1 MSGLLVDVLLGISSS
16 TYGRDGVQKGVSSDR
31 YMAVRKVS
39 SISVLLVASLDGQQV
54 AGELPLAVLKSWNV
68 SSSASKVAQ
77 KMFTTSGISVSRGN
91 DVLRPSSGSDN
102 STSALSWSCKCINF
116 FSSMEHIQASD
127 PFMFAPCASSA
138 IGRSCYAANYAAG
151 ANIAGTISIWCAEQ
165 ERRYESADGYIWGWR
180 SMSMC
185 PWMEMDWFTVKR
197 FSAICRCP
205 VPLWNRSLSHFEFI
219 QQQHVCDH
227 NCSIGC
233 CLHLFRVLLDYIF
246 GWVGNDTIDSRS
258 QQHLRAPPHAPRQW
272 MLA

>member
-1 MSGLLVDVLLGISSS
+1 
-16 TYGRDGVQKGVSSDR
+16 
-31 YMAVRKVS
+31 
-39 SISVLLVASLDGQQV
+39 
-54 AGELPLAVLKSWNV
+54 
-68 SSSASKVAQ
+68 
-77 KMFTTSGISVSRGN
+77 
-91 DVLRPSSGSDN
+91 
-102 STSALSWSCKCINF
+102 
-116 FSSMEHIQASD
+116 
-127 PFMFAPCASSA
+127 
-138 IGRSCYAANYAAG
+138 
-151 ANIAGTISIWCAEQ
+151 
-165 ERRYESADGYIWGWR
+165 
-180 SMSMC
+180 MSMC

-258 QQHLRAPPHAPRQW
+258 QQHLRAPPHAPRPW